1 MQGDRRT
8 QGFAPPPCDDLRPG
22 IEERKQEGQVLDD
35 STARTLQPEL
45 SSPFDGVPLPV
56 VEHARLGM
64 QEETMKKN
72 FVRRVQDLER
82 SFLLDAKG
90 A

>member
-1 MQGDRRT
+1 MQD
-8 QGFAPPPCDDLRPG
+8 FAPHPFDDLRPG

-56 VEHARLGM
+56 VERARLRM